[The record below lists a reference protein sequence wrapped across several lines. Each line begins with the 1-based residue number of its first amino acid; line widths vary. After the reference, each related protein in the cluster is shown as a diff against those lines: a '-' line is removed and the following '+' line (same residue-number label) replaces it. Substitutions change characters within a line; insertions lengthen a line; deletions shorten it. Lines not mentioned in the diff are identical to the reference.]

1 MSKII
6 VENSIFQ
13 EAQIIKSNPSK
24 AIFRMTM
31 QTADEVNQNKR
42 MYPKKVLDEAIKNC
56 KPRMQTRSF
65 MGEADHP
72 CPQGNDAHDG
82 IRQTTVSLKEVSHL
96 ITDYE
101 WRGNILIGQFE
112 TTNTPNGKIILGLLN
127 DKVGLGVS
135 MRGMAELSREND
147 VNVVQSPLYIICF
160 DCVSL
165 PSHKSAVV
173 DFNEMKFES
182 KQFLRESL
190 TCNESG
196 TVCTLDG
203 KCYLPNYIDML
214 IESKTIKFFDRW
226 I

>member
-13 EAQIIKSNPSK
+13 EAQIIKSNPTK

-42 MYPKKVLDEAIKNC
+42 MYPKKVLSEAIENC
-56 KPRMQTRSF
+56 KPRMKSRSM

-72 CPQGNDAHDG
+72 VPTGSESHDG
-82 IRQTTVSLKEVSHL
+82 IRQTTVSLKEVSHI

-101 WRGNILIGQFE
+101 WRGNLLVGELE
-112 TTNTPNGKIILGLLN
+112 TTNTPNGKIVFGLLR
-127 DKVGLGVS
+127 DKAGIGIS
-135 MRGMAELSREND
+135 MRGMAELNKEND
-147 VNVVQSPLYIICF
+147 VNVVQSPLYIITF
-160 DCVSL
+160 DMVSL

-190 TCNESG
+190 SCNESG

-226 I
+226 V